1 MVDKAVRQ
9 RSNGMIKATDDE
21 FVEAWGKYQS
31 VTKVAAALGMSTR
44 QTNTRRRQIEV
55 DRGIKLNAAK
65 VVYGNQPGRVDL
77 GILNGTVIVFS
88 DAHFWG
94 QRTTAHKGL
103 IWAIR
108 TLRPQA
114 VICNGDAFD
123 GAGISRFPRIGW
135 TKQPTVLE
143 ELKACQD
150 ALGEIEDE
158 AKTARHNAWLVWC
171 LGNHDARYENFLA
184 AHAAQYENVQG
195 FQLKDH
201 FPAWKPAWACWVND
215 GTVVKHRYKG
225 GIHATHNNTVYSG
238 LNIVTGHL
246 HSLKVTPFSDYKGT
260 RYGVDTGCLAET
272 DGKQFS
278 DYLEMNPTNWR
289 SGFAVLT
296 FVDGELLMPELAMKF
311 REDVIQFRGELIDV
325 E

>member
-1 MVDKAVRQ
+1 MVDKAARQ

>member
-1 MVDKAVRQ
+1 MVDKAARQ

-278 DYLEMNPTNWR
+278 DYLDEPNQL
-289 SGFAVLT
+289 AVRLC
-296 FVDGELLMPELAMKF
+296 
-311 REDVIQFRGELIDV
+311 RIDV
-325 E
+325 CGWRIADA

>member
-1 MVDKAVRQ
+1 MADKSELQ
-9 RSNGMIKATDDE
+9 RRNGMLKATDDE

-31 VTKVAAALGMSTR
+31 ITKVAAALGMSTR

-55 DRGIKLNAAK
+55 DRGIKLNASK

-108 TLRPQA
+108 TLKPQA

-150 ALGEIEDE
+150 ALGEIEE
-158 AKTARHNAWLVWC
+158 ETKKARHNAWLVWC
-171 LGNHDARYENFLA
+171 LGNHDA
-184 AHAAQYENVQG
+184 
-195 FQLKDH
+195 
-201 FPAWKPAWACWVND
+201 
-215 GTVVKHRYKG
+215 
-225 GIHATHNNTVYSG
+225 
-238 LNIVTGHL
+238 
-246 HSLKVTPFSDYKGT
+246 
-260 RYGVDTGCLAET
+260 
-272 DGKQFS
+272 
-278 DYLEMNPTNWR
+278 
-289 SGFAVLT
+289 
-296 FVDGELLMPELAMKF
+296 
-311 REDVIQFRGELIDV
+311 
-325 E
+325 

>member
-1 MVDKAVRQ
+1 MADKSELQ
-9 RSNGMIKATDDE
+9 RRNGMIKATDDE

-31 VTKVAAALGMSTR
+31 ITKVAAALGMSTR

-103 IWAIR
+103 IWAIK
-108 TLRPQA
+108 TLKPQA

-150 ALGEIEDE
+150 ALGEIEE
-158 AKTARHNAWLVWC
+158 ETKKARHNAWLVWC

-184 AHAAQYENVQG
+184 AHAAQYEQVKG

-201 FPAWKPAWACWVND
+201 FPAWKPAWACWVNES
-215 GTVVKHRYKG
+215 TVVKHRYKG
-225 GIHATHNNTVYSG
+225 GTHATHNNTLNAG
-238 LNIVTGHL
+238 LNIITGHL
-246 HSLKVTPFSDYKGT
+246 HSLKVTPLTDYRGT

-311 REDVIQFRGELIDV
+311 RDDVIQFRGELIDV